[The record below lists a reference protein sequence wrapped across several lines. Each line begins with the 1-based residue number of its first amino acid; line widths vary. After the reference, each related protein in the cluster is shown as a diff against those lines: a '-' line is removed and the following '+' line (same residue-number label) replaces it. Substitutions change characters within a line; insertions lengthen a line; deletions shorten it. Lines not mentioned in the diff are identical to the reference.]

1 MKKWIKRAVLAALL
15 LVFVGSTGFIG
26 FTMWQYRVNEK
37 LYRDIAEQ
45 YTALSPAADSGA
57 GSSGSADGQA
67 SGPAEMAPLTVDF
80 EALREANPDVVGW
93 IYCEGTVIDY
103 PVLQGEDNDYYLHH
117 TMDGKY
123 SAAGSIF
130 ADAENGKGFQ
140 DANTVLYGHHMKNKS
155 MFATLDS
162 WQEQQYYEAHPVM
175 WLLTPEQDYKIVL
188 FSGYTTSA
196 YSDTYQLIT
205 GQGPELDAYLQM
217 AQEKSEFK
225 PDVTLEEGE
234 RYVLLSTCAYVFDN
248 ARSVLHGKL
257 VPVGSAGGRAKQ

>member
-15 LVFVGSTGFIG
+15 LVFVGSTGVIG

-37 LYRDIAEQ
+37 LYQDIADR
-45 YTALSPAADSGA
+45 YTDISPAAEAAAGA
-57 GSSGSADGQA
+57 GAGAANGG
-67 SGPAEMAPLTVDF
+67 SGPAEMAPLVVDF
-80 EALREANPDVVGW
+80 DALKEANPDVEGW

-130 ADAENGKGFQ
+130 ADAENGKGFR
-140 DANTVLYGHHMKNKS
+140 DINTVLYGHHMKNKS
-155 MFATLDS
+155 MFATLS
-162 WQEQQYYEAHPVM
+162 NWQEQQYYEAHPVM

-196 YSDTYQLIT
+196 YSDTYKFIT
-205 GQGPELDAYLQM
+205 EPGEELDAYLQM
-217 AQEKSEFK
+217 AQEKSEFTS
-225 PDVTLEEGE
+225 DVTLAEGE
-234 RYVLLSTCAYVFDN
+234 RYVVLSTCAYVFDN

-257 VPVGSAGGRAKQ
+257 VPVGSAGGRAK

>member
-1 MKKWIKRAVLAALL
+1 MKKWIRRAVVAALL
-15 LVFVGSTGFIG
+15 LVFTGSTGIIG
-26 FTMWQYRVNEK
+26 FTMWQYKANEK

-45 YTALSPAADSGA
+45 YTAPAPSAGRAAGDNGA
-57 GSSGSADGQA
+57 GESGTA
-67 SGPAEMAPLTVDF
+67 AETAPIVVDF
-80 EALREANPDVVGW
+80 EALQAANPDVAGW

-130 ADAENGKGFQ
+130 ADAENEKGFQ
-140 DANTVLYGHHMKNKS
+140 DANTILYGHHMKNKS
-155 MFATLDS
+155 MFATLSD

-175 WLLTPEQDYKIVL
+175 WLLTPKQDYKIEL

-196 YSDTYQLIT
+196 YSDTYQFIS

-217 AQEKSEFK
+217 AQKKSEFTS
-225 PDVTLEEGE
+225 DVTPEEGD

-248 ARSVLHGKL
+248 ARSVLHGRL
-257 VPVGSAGGRAKQ
+257 APVNSAGGREIG